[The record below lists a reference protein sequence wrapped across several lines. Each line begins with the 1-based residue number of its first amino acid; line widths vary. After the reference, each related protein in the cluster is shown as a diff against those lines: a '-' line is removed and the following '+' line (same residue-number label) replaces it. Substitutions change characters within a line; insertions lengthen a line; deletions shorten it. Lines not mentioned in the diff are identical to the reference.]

1 MSLEAARLLL
11 GSLPL
16 LTETKT
22 NKQEV
27 GFPLTS
33 ILGEIII
40 LLNSAN
46 LGEDR
51 RATMY
56 HILSYDEIKRLKL
69 LVSFQQESRCT
80 QAPIISVNV
89 LDIY

>member
-27 GFPLTS
+27 GFPLTF

-56 HILSYDEIKRLKL
+56 RILSYDKIKQTETPCFIPTGKQMYT
-69 LVSFQQESRCT
+69 SPHNQCKC
-80 QAPIISVNV
+80 A
-89 LDIY
+89 